1 MRDGIDARAPQA
13 GGAGVGSSHSLARA
27 AEALLRSSDDVA
39 SLRWRGAVLT
49 TRFQP
54 IYGVR
59 RAFCI
64 GFEGL
69 VRATDAAGD
78 VVAVDGLFRSA
89 ADGDRLLLDWACR
102 ALHLRNFAMVD
113 PGDRMLFVNVD
124 PEVVIRD
131 ARRAREFAELIRY
144 YGLPPRRVCVE
155 ILETACADEGLLREA
170 VATYR
175 DIGVYIALDDFGIG
189 ACDIERVQRLQPDI
203 VKVDRS
209 ILAASAGPQAFATVL
224 PPLVHELHQARCR
237 VAIEGIE
244 TRAQAMAAIGAKA
257 DYLQGFLFAHPEV
270 QLDEE
275 MTGVAVLDALIH
287 APLPDAA

>member
-1 MRDGIDARAPQA
+1 MRDGIEARSAQA
-13 GGAGVGSSHSLARA
+13 GGADAGTATRSLARQ
-27 AEALLRSSDDVA
+27 AEALLRAGTDGV
-39 SLRWRGAVLT
+39 LRWGGVHLS

-59 RAFCI
+59 KAFCI

-69 VRATDAAGD
+69 VRAADSHGD
-78 VVAVDGLFRSA
+78 VVAFENVVRATA
-89 ADGDRLLLDWACR
+89 AGEKLLLDWACR

-113 PGDRMLFVNVD
+113 PGDRMLFINVD
-124 PEVVIRD
+124 PTAAIRD

-144 YGLPPRRVCVE
+144 YGLAPKRVCVE
-155 ILETACADEGLLREA
+155 ILETECGDEAMLREA
-170 VATYR
+170 VAAYR
-175 DIGVYIALDDFGIG
+175 DIGVYIALDDFGTG
-189 ACDIERVQRLQPDI
+189 ASDIARVTRLQPDI

-209 ILAASAGPQAFATVL
+209 ILAASVGPHAVATVL
-224 PPLVHELHQARCR
+224 PTLVDRLHQARCR

-244 TRAQAMAAIGAKA
+244 TRAQAAAAIAAKS
-257 DYLQGFLFAHPEV
+257 DYLQGFLFAYPEI

-287 APLPDAA
+287 APIPAV

>member
-1 MRDGIDARAPQA
+1 MRDGVDAQVPQ
-13 GGAGVGSSHSLARA
+13 GGAVAGSTHRSLARA
-27 AEALLRSSDDVA
+27 AEALLRSSGEVA
-39 SLRWRGAVLT
+39 SLRWHDAILS

-59 RAFCI
+59 KAFCI

-69 VRATDAAGD
+69 VRATDPAGG
-78 VVAVDGLFRSA
+78 VLAVESLFSGT
-89 ADGDRLLLDWACR
+89 ADGERLLLDWACR

-124 PEVVIRD
+124 PEVIVRD

-144 YGLPPRRVCVE
+144 YGLPPKRVCIE

-189 ACDIERVQRLQPDI
+189 ASDIERVQRLQPDI

-209 ILAASAGPQAFATVL
+209 ILAAAAGPQAFATVL

-244 TRAQAMAAIGAKA
+244 TRAQAMAAIGAKS
-257 DYLQGFLFAHPEV
+257 DYLQGFLFAQPDV

-287 APLPDAA
+287 APLPAA